1 MHVHGFCRFVFIVK
15 KCFRDTKGID
25 KMKGIHKKG
34 RSNQRRYWLYPIIAF
49 AVSQCIFIFFELIS
63 WTPNFREG
71 TLFQKIYETKL
82 FTDWFSPYST
92 PRLNLFTAVFVVTLL
107 PYAIKSMV
115 KEITSRK

>member
-1 MHVHGFCRFVFIVK
+1 M
-15 KCFRDTKGID
+15 KGMY
-25 KMKGIHKKG
+25 KMKDTHIKAQ
-34 RSNQRRYWLYPIIAF
+34 SNGKQKWLYPIIAF
-49 AVSQCIFIFFELIS
+49 AVSQCIFIIFELIS
-63 WTPNFREG
+63 WTPNFREVG

-92 PRLNLFTAVFVVTLL
+92 PQLNLFTAVFVVTLL